1 MVNPFLNGKNKR
13 KVFMLEQKLRELFK
27 KNGGVIRCSTLQS
40 SNRVTF
46 KVIKDGTG
54 FVCDRGAAI
63 YPFNK
68 MDDLESEI
76 KTIAKY
82 SKDGKVYYGANLA
95 RNGLKL
101 GDDPW
106 FETTLDGILALRV
119 FEIEYGKSVY
129 GGSTYIAALLQQVG
143 FAVMHRKDLIDAFIT
158 LTGRF

>member
-1 MVNPFLNGKNKR
+1 
-13 KVFMLEQKLRELFK
+13 MLEQKLRELFK
-27 KNGGVIRCSTLQS
+27 KNGGVIRCSTLQR

-46 KVIKDGTG
+46 EVTKDGTG

-68 MDDLESEI
+68 MDALEKEI
-76 KTIAKY
+76 KIIAK
-82 SKDGKVYYGANLA
+82 SNSGGKVYYGANCA

-143 FAVMHRKDLIDAFIT
+143 FAVMHSKDLTDAYIT